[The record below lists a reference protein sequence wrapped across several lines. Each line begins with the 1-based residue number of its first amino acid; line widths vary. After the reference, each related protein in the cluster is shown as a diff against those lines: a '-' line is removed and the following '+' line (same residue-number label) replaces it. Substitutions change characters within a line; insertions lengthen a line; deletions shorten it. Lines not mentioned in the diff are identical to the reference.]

1 MRLQVLFQDIFK
13 MLSLFQIMMTVT
25 YATAATLRD
34 LRVVKIFL
42 NSTLLLVNQGRLFL
56 DVCAFKQLSRQSL
69 LC

>member
-13 MLSLFQIMMTVT
+13 MLSLFQIIMTVT
-25 YATAATLRD
+25 YTTAATLRD

-42 NSTLLLVNQGRLFL
+42 NPTLLLVNQGRLFL